1 MILSTDP
8 CLDFDCP
15 KGRQCFLNTT
25 TGLAECMCRPS
36 CKKHLNPVC
45 GSDGILYDN
54 HCELHRSACI
64 TGHHISIMHGV
75 TCARATTAMPPMP
88 PITPVASTTMAAKK
102 VVTEEENLK
111 ASTGI
116 GCYFTSC
123 FKKKIDP
130 TSVTNQVSRTADV
143 SLYPVMV

>member
-1 MILSTDP
+1 
-8 CLDFDCP
+8 
-15 KGRQCFLNTT
+15 
-25 TGLAECMCRPS
+25 
-36 CKKHLNPVC
+36 
-45 GSDGILYDN
+45 
-54 HCELHRSACI
+54 
-64 TGHHISIMHGV
+64 
-75 TCARATTAMPPMP
+75 MPPMP

-143 SLYPVMV
+143 SLYPVMEQWERFRWKGVHGVRVVT